1 MSNVQPFQCGNSVLI
16 VDDDPNVRDFLRLL
30 FEFEDFE
37 VTDAASGPEALAC
50 ALRQE
55 PEVIVL
61 DQMMPGMNGD
71 KVAPVLRTLVP
82 DARIVAFSASLEE
95 RPDWADAFLNKER
108 IADISPLLRAL
119 MSAS

>member
-1 MSNVQPFQCGNSVLI
+1 MDNVRPFPYGNSVLI

-61 DQMMPGMNGD
+61 DQMMPGMSGD

-95 RPDWADAFLNKER
+95 KPDWADAFLNKDR
-108 IADISPLLRAL
+108 IAEISPLLRGL